1 MIGTYELD
9 RSGDTARIRILGS
22 TTWLSVVE
30 EEPIDIRLI
39 SEWRVKKGAITR
51 KEKEAY
57 NTRLLSGRRRA
68 RMGLCIDEQAE
79 KID

>member
-22 TTWLSVVE
+22 TTWLSVVV

-39 SEWRVKKGAITR
+39 SERRVKKGTIM
-51 KEKEAY
+51 KEKGYTTQGFCQGA
-57 NTRLLSGRRRA
+57 
-68 RMGLCIDEQAE
+68 DERGWGCALMSKQ
-79 KID
+79 KND

>member
-22 TTWLSVVE
+22 TTWLSVVV

-39 SEWRVKKGAITR
+39 SEWRVKKGIILM
-51 KEKEAY
+51 KEKGP
-57 NTRLLSGRRRA
+57 TTQGFCQ
-68 RMGLCIDEQAE
+68 GTDERGWGCVLMSKQ
-79 KID
+79 KND

>member
-22 TTWLSVVE
+22 TTWLTVVV

-39 SEWRVKKGAITR
+39 SEWRVKKGTISR
-51 KEKEAY
+51 KEKDHTTQGFCEGA
-57 NTRLLSGRRRA
+57 
-68 RMGLCIDEQAE
+68 DERGWGCALMSKQ